1 MYQSTLLFDE
11 MLYLIFRSVM
21 YQNSRNEKEKPLVY
35 SSVLK
40 YRGHHSPASLFLNE
54 ESFFNTLQNRS
65 HLIDPHLVSSMEII
79 ALP

>member
-1 MYQSTLLFDE
+1 MKCSISSSD
-11 MLYLIFRSVM
+11 
-21 YQNSRNEKEKPLVY
+21 PLCIKTAGTKKITHIY

-40 YRGHHSPASLFLNE
+40 YRGHHSPASLLLNE

-65 HLIDPHLVSSMEII
+65 HLIDSHLVSSMEII